1 MKFTAKKA
9 TVLTP
14 IMLGLLVLPGCAT
27 STVPY
32 VPTST
37 TSMSTEVQGSIE
49 DVFDEYIGVMMDN
62 PDFATALLSM
72 KEEGTPVRG
81 FEEELEILDS
91 LVVEDE
97 NFDLVQQ
104 KVQLEN
110 GLSAQDS
117 EVLAKAYPA
126 MLTSLVLNS
135 ESEDKEF
142 FAVVDP
148 SAFDLRDGI
157 WYGVKEGA
165 VAYVDDQGRYVDFSL
180 TGLRGASF
188 TSDGKNISLG
198 DLAGKNIPGQD
209 ADNPAVRDVTE
220 AAKKVN
226 AWLIENSDSSEMTTA
241 KAVNGEVLSKF
252 NPEGKTK
259 IKLAVGDDGD
269 FYGIT
274 GKGSNGEEVLYDY
287 YSFSAVIENVDLES
301 ISDKE
306 ALPEGYYTDLA
317 AAGQTLTNAYENFEF
332 DKRPEGNSW
341 SPSKDQLSELAAV
354 LNANSETKT
363 TGEDSPYEPMVD
375 PDTEWSVG
383 EDGSASFM
391 VVTLDGQDYEFSPL
405 FTSDRYVPDSE

>member
-135 ESEDKEF
+135 ESEDKT
-142 FAVVDP
+142 
-148 SAFDLRDGI
+148 SSLRWSI
-157 WYGVKEGA
+157 QVL
-165 VAYVDDQGRYVDFSL
+165 L
-180 TGLRGASF
+180 TFVMAS
-188 TSDGKNISLG
+188 GMG
-198 DLAGKNIPGQD
+198 
-209 ADNPAVRDVTE
+209 
-220 AAKKVN
+220 
-226 AWLIENSDSSEMTTA
+226 
-241 KAVNGEVLSKF
+241 
-252 NPEGKTK
+252 
-259 IKLAVGDDGD
+259 
-269 FYGIT
+269 
-274 GKGSNGEEVLYDY
+274 
-287 YSFSAVIENVDLES
+287 
-301 ISDKE
+301 
-306 ALPEGYYTDLA
+306 
-317 AAGQTLTNAYENFEF
+317 
-332 DKRPEGNSW
+332 
-341 SPSKDQLSELAAV
+341 
-354 LNANSETKT
+354 
-363 TGEDSPYEPMVD
+363 
-375 PDTEWSVG
+375 
-383 EDGSASFM
+383 
-391 VVTLDGQDYEFSPL
+391 
-405 FTSDRYVPDSE
+405 